1 MRLFHN
7 DCIYRCFLCFN
18 LFIGSVVSNTLGS
31 IDTIIPVATNINRD
45 DVNEQSFQVNQEEG
59 QIPPSSSNNLN
70 TLVTLDLAG
79 NFDIHVSSPS
89 IIVDGG
95 KSEDVLGDDHI
106 TTPLFR
112 WGKINPNERSMLVPK
127 KRNLTSN
134 RKSKGFLIPH
144 VHVGGQYDFRQVW
157 YGLTRIRTT
166 LSWGKALKGSSRS
179 NDLESRQKALCAD
192 LSVEKS
198 LDCASDYVLDVG
210 LTVPMKSTL
219 FRAKNIISSN
229 PIQQHSSLALRYE
242 TMNQNHDDQP
252 TTSIY
257 AKTNFFH
264 PRIQLVGKAIVKLEQ
279 NLHKNFPKSLP
290 SISSSPFLSKIRQQ
304 KISLSDESSWIP
316 EVRVSPGGKV
326 ISNSSFGFGRGH
338 DLHRVGVRMT
348 IKKQIN
354 WNLLGSIFQQPDTV
368 NSLPYSYDGNDESAN
383 DTSIRL
389 EVCGITGVNSYTSL
403 SLQAA
408 LERVRETFQC
418 TILQEGVLN

>member
-1 MRLFHN
+1 MRLFFCLN
-7 DCIYRCFLCFN
+7 L
-18 LFIGSVVSNTLGS
+18 LFIESVVSNALGS
-31 IDTIIPVATNINRD
+31 IDTTIPLANINKD
-45 DVNEQSFQVNQEEG
+45 GVNEHSFQVNQGEG
-59 QIPPSSSNNLN
+59 QATPSSSNNMN

-95 KSEDVLGDDHI
+95 KSEDVLGDDNI

-112 WGKINPNERSMLVPK
+112 WGKINPNEMSMIVPK
-127 KRNLTSN
+127 KRSQTTS
-134 RKSKGFLIPH
+134 RKSNGFLIPH
-144 VHVGGQYDFRQVW
+144 VFLGGQYDFRQVW
-157 YGLTRIRTT
+157 FGLTRIRTT
-166 LSWGKALKGSSRS
+166 LSWGKALNGSNRS
-179 NDLESRQKALCAD
+179 NNLESRQKALCLD

-210 LTVPMKSTL
+210 LAVPMKCSL
-219 FRAKNIISSN
+219 FRAKNVSSN
-229 PIQQHSSLALRYE
+229 PMKQHSLLALRYE

-257 AKTNFFH
+257 ARTNFFH
-264 PRIQLVGKAIVKLEQ
+264 PRIQLVGKAIFKLEQ
-279 NLHKNFPKSLP
+279 NIHKSFPKSLP

-304 KISLSDESSWIP
+304 KICLSDESSWIP
-316 EVRVSPGGKV
+316 EVKVSPGGKV
-326 ISNSSFGFGRGH
+326 ISNSSFGFGSGN

-354 WNLLGSIFQQPDTV
+354 WNLLGSIFQQGNTV
-368 NSLPYSYDGNDESAN
+368 DSLPYSYDGNDESAN

-403 SLQAA
+403 SLQTA
-408 LERVRETFQC
+408 LERVKETFQC